1 MKSKPY
7 RRRPGD
13 LEIRVLKDGR
23 VAFIGP
29 DQAMIEVARDL
40 DVQATDTERERTG
53 NAPQSGAT
61 SPCK

>member
-23 VAFIGP
+23 VAFVGP
-29 DQAMIEVARDL
+29 DQAMIEVARGL
-40 DVQATDTERERTG
+40 DVQATDIERERTG
-53 NAPQSGAT
+53 NDPQSGT
-61 SPCK
+61 TGPSK